1 MRLARRTLLSS
12 AALAA
17 TTPSLSR
24 AQTATI
30 RIGVL
35 NDRSGPYRDDGGPT
49 GVICAKQAL
58 LDFGASRRGF
68 NVEVLSAD
76 HQNKPMWGHRLLA
89 NGLIG
94 KGSMR
99 SPMSRPRR
107 LALR

>member
-1 MRLARRTLLSS
+1 MLSS
-12 AALAA
+12 AVLAA

-35 NDRSGPYRDDGGPT
+35 NDQSGPYRDDGGPT

-58 LDFGASRRGF
+58 LDFGVSARGF

-76 HQNKPMWGHRLLA
+76 HQNKPDVGASIARQWIDQQGVDVIADVPTSSVGLA
-89 NGLIG
+89 
-94 KGSMR
+94 
-99 SPMSRPRR
+99 
-107 LALR
+107 